1 MSRLRDERR
10 AMKTIGQRIREDK
23 IRIESEY
30 AEANPN
36 MGDEKW
42 QANHYKVILK
52 RKGKQL
58 TTFFSMGLA
67 HTQEPT
73 AEDVLNSLASDAA
86 GIENAR
92 SFEDWCNHYGYDT
105 DSRRAEKT
113 FNVCER
119 QAEKLK
125 SFLGE
130 ELYKQYLFNTESL

>member
-1 MSRLRDERR
+1 
-10 AMKTIGQRIREDK
+10 
-23 IRIESEY
+23 
-30 AEANPN
+30 
-36 MGDEKW
+36 
-42 QANHYKVILK
+42 
-52 RKGKQL
+52 
-58 TTFFSMGLA
+58 MGLA

-73 AEDVLNSLASDAA
+73 TEDVLNSLASDAA

-92 SFEDWCNHYGYDT
+92 SFEAWCNHYGYDT